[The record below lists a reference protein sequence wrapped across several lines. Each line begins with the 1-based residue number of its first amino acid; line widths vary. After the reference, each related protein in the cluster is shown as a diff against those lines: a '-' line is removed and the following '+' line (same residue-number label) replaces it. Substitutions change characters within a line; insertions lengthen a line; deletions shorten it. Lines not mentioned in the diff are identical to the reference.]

1 MAKKKINAA
10 AGNHPLQMVSAALG
24 NDLTKVEGVAY
35 SGGTFSQWW
44 SDVPCVTDIDG
55 LEVSAQIPLMYN
67 HINDPEFRLGEVSV
81 EKVDGALHISGGVDA
96 STERGKAI
104 IDAGKKCNWQL
115 SHGAE
120 IIDWV
125 RVPKETKATINGRE
139 FEGPFLHIRKA
150 VLREVSVV
158 AIGADSDT
166 SLRVAAGFDIFQ
178 PKGEKTMPEK
188 GKVVATAADP
198 AVDPAAPAAPAAK
211 DNAADIVAAERARV
225 KSVRAALKDYPA
237 LVDKAIESGWDEE
250 RCKETVADIK
260 AATAGC
266 QAGAANIIVKNEK
279 PVDGAVLEAALS
291 FRAGIEEKSVVA
303 SFGEEIADRADSMRG
318 MSLKEALVAA
328 CQMKGVRTGY
338 TVGHEEIKAA
348 FTVTDLPVIL
358 GNVANKRML
367 QEYKR
372 YPILAHKLCSIGDL
386 PDYKE
391 SSRAR
396 FADFGNLEV
405 VPLGGTVKE
414 GAMGEESATNK
425 VERYA
430 KIFWLDEA
438 LIVND
443 DLGAFLQI
451 PKIFG
456 AKAARLV
463 DQVFFK
469 RLLANPGSL
478 FSTEN
483 KNYLAGTTS
492 ALSIEG
498 LKALRTLFLKQV
510 DSTGE
515 PVAVDP
521 AFLVVPPSLDVTA
534 RELVTATT
542 VVTGEAA
549 TKPAANVAGKGL
561 EVVTSPY
568 LEAEGY
574 TNNSATGWYLFG
586 DPSLVDT
593 FEVGYLKGRREPVV
607 ERGEFDLSKFGISY
621 RVSHHF
627 GVREQGTSGMAF
639 AKGVN

>member
-1 MAKKKINAA
+1 MAKSKIKAA
-10 AGNHPLQMVSAALG
+10 AGEHPLQMISAALG

-44 SDVPCVTDIDG
+44 SSYPCVTDIDG
-55 LEVSAQIPLMYN
+55 LEIAAQIPLMYN
-67 HINDPEFRLGEVSV
+67 HINDPEFRLGEVTV
-81 EKVDGALHISGGVDA
+81 TKADGGLHISGGVDA
-96 STERGKAI
+96 STERGRAI

-120 IIDWV
+120 IIDSV
-125 RVPKETKATINGRE
+125 FVPEKSKITANGRE
-139 FEGPFLHIRKA
+139 FEGPVLHIRKA

-166 SLRVAAGFDIFQ
+166 SLRVAAGFNIFQ
-178 PKGEKTMPEK
+178 TKKGENTMPEK
-188 GKVVATAADP
+188 GKNVAAAENAAAP
-198 AVDPAAPAAPAAK
+198 VAPAASAQNENK
-211 DNAADIVAAERARV
+211 ADIIAAERARV
-225 KSVRAALKDYPA
+225 KSVRAALKDYPT
-237 LVDKAIESGWDEE
+237 LVDKAIEAGWDED

-266 QAGAANIIVKNEK
+266 QAGMNILTKNEK

-291 FRAGIEEKSVVA
+291 FRAGIEDKSVVA
-303 SFGEEIADRADSMRG
+303 SFGEEIADRADRMRG

-328 CQMKGVRTGY
+328 CQMKGIRIGY

-367 QEYKR
+367 QEYRR
-372 YPILAHKLCSIGDL
+372 YPILAHKLCSTGDL

-391 SSRAR
+391 SQRASL
-396 FADFGNLEV
+396 ADFGDLEI
-405 VPLGGTVKE
+405 VPIGGTVKE
-414 GAMGEESATNK
+414 GAMGEESAKNK

-443 DLGAFLQI
+443 DLGSFLKI

-456 AKAARLV
+456 AKAARLI
-463 DQVFFK
+463 DKVFFR
-469 RLLANPGSL
+469 RLLENPGNL
-478 FSTEN
+478 FSADN
-483 KNYLAGTTS
+483 KNFLGGTTS
-492 ALSIEG
+492 ALSIEA
-498 LKALRTLFLKQV
+498 LKNLRTLFLKQV

-515 PVAVDP
+515 PVVVDP

-534 RELVTATT
+534 RELVRATT
-542 VVTGEAA
+542 VVTGEAI
-549 TKPAANVAGKGL
+549 TRPAANVAGSGL
-561 EVVTSPY
+561 EVVTAPY
-568 LEAEGY
+568 LETAGY
-574 TNNSATGWYLFG
+574 TNSSATGWYLFG
-586 DPSLVDT
+586 NPDLVDT
-593 FEVGYLKGRREPVV
+593 FEVGYLKGRKEPIV

-627 GVREQGTSGMAF
+627 GVREQGTVGMAF

>member
-1 MAKKKINAA
+1 MKKKKINAA
-10 AGNHPLQMVSAALG
+10 GGNHQLQMVSAALG

-44 SDVPCVTDIDG
+44 SRTPCVTDIDG
-55 LEVSAQIPLMYN
+55 LEITAQIPLMYN

-96 STERGKAI
+96 GTERGKAI
-104 IDAGKKCNWQL
+104 IEAGKKCNWQL

-120 IIDWV
+120 IIDYV
-125 RVPKETKATINGRE
+125 NIPKDTKATINGRE
-139 FEGPFLHIRKA
+139 FEGPLLHIRKA
-150 VLREVSVV
+150 VLREISVV

-166 SLRVAAGFDIFQ
+166 SLRVAAGFNIFQ
-178 PKGEKTMPEK
+178 TKKGEKTMPEK
-188 GKVVATAADP
+188 GKNVDAAAQAADP
-198 AVDPAAPAAPAAK
+198 VAPAASAQNENK
-211 DNAADIVAAERARV
+211 ADIVAAERARV
-225 KSVRAALKDYPA
+225 KSVRAALKDYPT
-237 LVDKAIESGWDEE
+237 LIDKAIEAGWDED

-266 QAGAANIIVKNEK
+266 QAGMNILTKNEK

-291 FRAGIEEKSVVA
+291 FRAGIEDKSVVA
-303 SFGEEIADRADSMRG
+303 SFGEEIADRADGMRG

-328 CQMKGVRTGY
+328 CQMKGIRIGY

-372 YPILAHKLCSIGDL
+372 YPIIAHKLCSIGDL

-396 FADFGNLEV
+396 LADFGNLEV

-414 GAMGEESATNK
+414 GAMGEDSATNK

-443 DLGAFLQI
+443 DLGAFLKI

-469 RLLANPGSL
+469 RLLANPGNL
-478 FSTEN
+478 FSADN
-483 KNYLAGTTS
+483 KNYLSGTTS
-492 ALSIEG
+492 ALSLDG

-521 AFLVVPPSLDVTA
+521 SFLVVPPSLDVTA

-549 TKPAANVAGKGL
+549 TRPAANVVGKGL

-574 TNNSATGWYLFG
+574 AGNSATGWYLFG
-586 DPSLVDT
+586 DPNLVDT
-593 FEVGYLKGRREPVV
+593 FEVGYLKGRKEPVV

-627 GVREQGTSGMAF
+627 GVREQGTVGMAF